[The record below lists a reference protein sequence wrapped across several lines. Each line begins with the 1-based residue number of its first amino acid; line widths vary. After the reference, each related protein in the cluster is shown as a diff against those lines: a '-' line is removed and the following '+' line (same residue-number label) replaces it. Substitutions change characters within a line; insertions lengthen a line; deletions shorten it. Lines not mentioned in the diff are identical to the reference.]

1 MRWLPRLRLR
11 LRYPAPG
18 STPERPA
25 ASCLRCGG
33 SAVAGYVTASAW
45 RGRGAA
51 IGWRTGEPGV
61 EQWPEIVMAPLT
73 AFEPA
78 RVPGYRCPGCGLLWL
93 DPAEPPTDS

>member
-1 MRWLPRLRLR
+1 VRWLPRLR

-33 SAVAGYVTASAW
+33 NAVAGYVTASAW
-45 RGRGAA
+45 RRRSGAE
-51 IGWRTGEPGV
+51 IGWITGEPGV
-61 EQWPEIVMAPLT
+61 ELWPEAVLAPLT
-73 AFEPA
+73 FAEPT
-78 RVPGYRCPGCGLLWL
+78 RVPGYRCPGCGLIWL